1 MTVGLSIPQP
11 PRHPPRRRPSL
22 SEPVRVPLPASAT
35 GGDRAGMSA
44 SHLPATA
51 IAAVVLTAALGA
63 LGPPPATA
71 QDWQGAGT
79 YKLGTSV
86 QDVNIREYPGA
97 VSMGLIGPGTEVV
110 IVNAPASNGYVF
122 ARIRSSTNHTTDPS
136 DDYGINVCAYVPF
149 RLADG
154 TQPFYKTSS
163 ETGPYDGTCPGVRQ
177 NVDGKQRVPA
187 PRYAQ
192 SRASAV
198 TEAGTQSP
206 NDVTDHG
213 QDSYWYSNLA
223 GSNGITAAARCT
235 GHSTTSTAA
244 LVSHSRQASKPP
256 RTGPC
261 GSATSRPTARTPW
274 STSPVRNGASS
285 RPPAS
290 PTRDFR
296 RYRRNLRLPIRDR

>member
-1 MTVGLSIPQP
+1 MNKARIPAM
-11 PRHPPRRRPSL
+11 
-22 SEPVRVPLPASAT
+22 VI
-35 GGDRAGMSA
+35 
-44 SHLPATA
+44 TA
-51 IAAVVLTAALGA
+51 MVVSGAQSALGA
-63 LGPPPATA
+63 PAATA

-79 YKLGTSV
+79 YKLGTAV

-154 TQPFYKTSS
+154 TQPFYKTSG

-177 NVDGKQRVPA
+177 TIDGKQRVPA

-192 SRASAV
+192 SRPSAV

-223 GSNGITAAARCT
+223 GTNGTAASHGTCPVYRSLDYVHGGLGFPFPPDKNATPDRT
-235 GHSTTSTAA
+235 MWVRYFTASGQHA
-244 LVSHSRQASKPP
+244 MVHLAGAQWGFVSASCITDQ
-256 RTGPC
+256 R
-261 GSATSRPTARTPW
+261 
-274 STSPVRNGASS
+274 
-285 RPPAS
+285 
-290 PTRDFR
+290 F
-296 RYRRNLRLPIRDR
+296 